1 MSATLL
7 IVDDEPLVRWS
18 LRQHLEAQGHVVLE
32 AETGRD
38 ARLEFSKGVDL
49 VLLDVC
55 LPDAHGGE
63 LLKALRI
70 ADAAPPVIL
79 ITAHSSVE
87 GAVDA
92 MRHGAFHYLRKPF
105 DLEQVGELVA
115 QALEQS
121 ELSRKLRRR
130 RQSSEGNSAL
140 ERIVGESHAMHRVKR
155 WITRVAES
163 PASTVLLSGES
174 GTGKDL
180 AARAIHDLSDR
191 SAGPFINVT
200 CSALAETLLESELFG
215 HERGAFTDARQQRK
229 GLLEQAD
236 GGSVFLDEVS
246 ETSVAFQAKL
256 LRFLEEKAFRR
267 VGGTQDIKPDVR
279 IIAATNRNLEQEVA
293 NGRFRED
300 LYYRLAVFEVELPP
314 LRQRGGDVELVAA
327 DLVARL
333 NLELQRS
340 ITRITPAAM
349 DLLRAHTW
357 PGNVRELRNAIERAM
372 LFADGDVL
380 EPTHFA
386 ELVSK
391 KEPPVAY
398 QLPPHG
404 VDFAV
409 LEKSLVA
416 QALERCQGN
425 QTRAASLLGMNRD
438 QVRYRIQ
445 KFGLDRRVGP
455 RRAHTPPEP
464 DIERFPAFYVDD
476 SSGSN

>member
-1 MSATLL
+1 
-7 IVDDEPLVRWS
+7 
-18 LRQHLEAQGHVVLE
+18 
-32 AETGRD
+32 
-38 ARLEFSKGVDL
+38 
-49 VLLDVC
+49 
-55 LPDAHGGE
+55 
-63 LLKALRI
+63 
-70 ADAAPPVIL
+70 
-79 ITAHSSVE
+79 
-87 GAVDA
+87 
-92 MRHGAFHYLRKPF
+92 
-105 DLEQVGELVA
+105 
-115 QALEQS
+115 
-121 ELSRKLRRR
+121 
-130 RQSSEGNSAL
+130 
-140 ERIVGESHAMHRVKR
+140 
-155 WITRVAES
+155 
-163 PASTVLLSGES
+163 
-174 GTGKDL
+174 
-180 AARAIHDLSDR
+180 
-191 SAGPFINVT
+191 
-200 CSALAETLLESELFG
+200 
-215 HERGAFTDARQQRK
+215 
-229 GLLEQAD
+229 QAD

-279 IIAATNRNLEQEVA
+279 IISATHRNLEQEVA

-380 EPTHFA
+380 EPIHFA

-409 LEKSLVA
+409 LEKS
-416 QALERCQGN
+416 
-425 QTRAASLLGMNRD
+425 
-438 QVRYRIQ
+438 
-445 KFGLDRRVGP
+445 
-455 RRAHTPPEP
+455 
-464 DIERFPAFYVDD
+464 
-476 SSGSN
+476 